1 LPDPS
6 GEEVKPYLQRAIQKS
21 AHGINREDAVQLAA
35 KMTDGIGGNFADL
48 LGLVGLLGHCGSN
61 SKKEVEKN
69 IDNIVA
75 AERRYAKSSLD
86 IFFLELAQTG
96 QTQPKLL
103 KKAFQPYIELMLPR
117 VSFSDLFDD
126 STSAV
131 ILKQIA
137 IPKDIL
143 SHVDSWLVGGSPE
156 SVYVHDILDDIL
168 GNSRFLSSR
177 EFMCALSSC
186 KRQPFSYCLE
196 HGLEKVS
203 LLNPCQQYAARA
215 LLAEL

>member
-1 LPDPS
+1 VPDPS
-6 GEEVKPYLQRAIQKS
+6 GQEVKLYLQRAIQKRS
-21 AHGINREDAVQLAA
+21 HGISREDAVKLAA

-48 LGLVGLLGHCGSN
+48 LGLVGLLGHVTTFGSN
-61 SKKEVEKN
+61 SKKDVEKN
-69 IDNIVA
+69 IDSIVA

-86 IFFLELAQTG
+86 NFFLELAQTG
-96 QTQPKLL
+96 RRQTQPKLL
-103 KKAFQPYIELMLPR
+103 KKAFQPHIESMLPR
-117 VSFSDLFDD
+117 VYFSDLFDD
-126 STSAV
+126 STSVV

-156 SVYVHDILDDIL
+156 RVYVHDIL
-168 GNSRFLSSR
+168 GFLPVSSR
-177 EFMCALSSC
+177 EFVCALSSC
-186 KRQPFSYCLE
+186 KRQPFSYYYSLD
-196 HGLEKVS
+196 KVS